1 MAQKWP
7 SVQVTHS
14 ANVGL
19 IWIGLF
25 PFGAA
30 FLPALPSGDGVV
42 LAPLRPHLLRPRKV
56 LRGGNYPLDGLGNG
70 LDEERRYAHL
80 PLPLAGLVPGPR
92 PSRDCPSGNSRPNL
106 GHQFNWRRT
115 VHDHAFGVSLYLHL
129 LSFQWIAGNPRSR
142 SCSSQS
148 SVSILRTFWSENPS
162 GSSPFIAARTILGES
177 VASRIV

>member
-92 PSRDCPSGNSRPNL
+92 PPRDCPSGNSRPNL
-106 GHQFNWRRT
+106 IQETRGHAPDLDSMPYDSWNMLKLIRT
-115 VHDHAFGVSLYLHL
+115 GDISGVRG
-129 LSFQWIAGNPRSR
+129 FD
-142 SCSSQS
+142 
-148 SVSILRTFWSENPS
+148 
-162 GSSPFIAARTILGES
+162 SPFAKKWLKRMLH
-177 VASRIV
+177 